1 MSTDV
6 TPSVMAVHTYSARC
20 GAALVETLVF
30 LLRQRMCECV
40 VEIHS
45 VTVT

>member
-20 GAALVETLVF
+20 GAALVETLYFYCGSV
-30 LLRQRMCECV
+30 CV
-40 VEIHS
+40 SASLKYIA
-45 VTVT
+45 